1 MTQSKIQRFYELL
14 HEMTGRELKIRY
26 KHTILGFLWMVL
38 NPILQMLIIGF
49 VFRFFMKEPVQ
60 NYYYY
65 LLIGL
70 LTWNF
75 FSVSL
80 SKSTPS
86 IIYERSIIKK
96 AKFPS
101 SIIPLAIIFSNF
113 IHLLTAML
121 ILTIPILFLKTMS
134 LDSLFSILAAYLLL
148 LMFSVGI
155 SLFTSALNV
164 RFRDVNFFVQA
175 YLTFWFYATP
185 IVYPLSIVP
194 YQYYWLWRFNPL
206 TSVLQLLQHGFLN
219 MPPPGIAMILMNT
232 TIIVVL
238 LVTGIIVF
246 KKESKNFDD
255 WI

>member
-1 MTQSKIQRFYELL
+1 MAQTKIQRFYELL
-14 HEMTGRELKIRY
+14 IEMTGRELKIRY
-26 KHTILGFLWMVL
+26 KHTIFGFLWMVL

-49 VFRFFMKEPVQ
+49 VFRFFMKEPVL
-60 NYYYY
+60 NYYYF

-75 FSVSL
+75 FSMSL

-101 SIIPLAIIFSNF
+101 SIIPLAIVFSNF
-113 IHLLTAML
+113 IHLLTATF

-134 LDSLFSILAAYLLL
+134 PNSILYILAAYFLLI
-148 LMFSVGI
+148 MFSVGI
-155 SLFTSALNV
+155 SLLSSSLNV

-194 YQYYWLWRFNPL
+194 YQYYWLWRFNPM
-206 TSVLQLLQHGFLN
+206 TSILQLLQRGFLN
-219 MPPPGIAMILMNT
+219 MPPPGLAMIIVNGII
-232 TIIVVL
+232 TIIIL
-238 LVTGIIVF
+238 IIGIIVF
-246 KKESKNFDD
+246 KKESRNFDD